1 MREELNSKLGFYNSA
16 FLKMHIHST
25 EDLQKLETVSIQ
37 TEATYLHEYIHF
49 LQDISSTYG
58 LMNICS
64 IVDYIKLTNSNTL
77 SKKLNE
83 VIVPFEPEAL
93 EENDVKANW
102 QLKRIYLGGGN
113 GLNDVNTVNSICK
126 CIEPVSSN
134 KGQINVEK
142 VVIDFIDSKGNSYKY
157 TVGAYC
163 VCESMAYEIEKI
175 LYPYV
180 LPKPAKMPYESVRI
194 MCDYLLPGFS
204 ENPQNVIALC
214 DSCMMLFNPG
224 VFVFDT
230 LCEMS
235 KVGFIP
241 QSPESVYQF
250 VYSNVS
256 FNYHGHSTVQQL
268 LFSTAAEGISQLND
282 YFTTPLFKDNRLWI
296 NYEITS
302 AVDLRIIN
310 PYFILDIVRG
320 GSILKDGKVNNKYF
334 VHLLHKLGSP
344 IVVNDE
350 GDMTFILPTATSF
363 ETRSEYFWVFDQI
376 YKMYQKGITQDTYK
390 CEMIDYCNLRAKLNG
405 IEEYTDENCRYSPW
419 LRAKADDPNPCLFG
433 QVWKTWGLEDVIVK
447 SNQVNEA

>member
-16 FLKMHIHST
+16 FLKIHIHST
-25 EDLQKLETVSIQ
+25 EDLQKLEAVSIQ

-64 IVDYIKLTNSNTL
+64 IVDYIKLTNNNTI

-83 VIVPFEPEAL
+83 VKVPFVPEAIG
-93 EENDVKANW
+93 ENDVKANW

-113 GLNDVNTVNSICK
+113 GLNDVNVVNSICK
-126 CIEPVSSN
+126 CIESVSSN

-142 VVIDFIDSKGNSYKY
+142 VVIDFSDSQGNIYKY
-157 TVGAYC
+157 SIGAYC
-163 VCESMAYEIEKI
+163 VSESMAYEIEKI
-175 LYPYV
+175 LYPDV

-230 LCEMS
+230 LCAMS

-256 FNYHGHSTVQQL
+256 FSYHGHSTVQQL
-268 LFSTAAEGISQLND
+268 LISTAAEGISQLND

-302 AVDLRIIN
+302 AIDLRIIN

-320 GSILKDGKVNNKYF
+320 GSIL
-334 VHLLHKLGSP
+334 
-344 IVVNDE
+344 VVNDE

-433 QVWKTWGLEDVIVK
+433 QVWKTWGLEDVTVK
-447 SNQVNEA
+447 SNQDNEA

>member
-25 EDLQKLETVSIQ
+25 EDLQKLEIVSIQ

-64 IVDYIKLTNSNTL
+64 IVDYIKLTNNNTL
-77 SKKLNE
+77 SKKLDE
-83 VIVPFEPEAL
+83 VKVPFEPEVI

-102 QLKRIYLGGGN
+102 QLKRIYLGGGI
-113 GLNDVNTVNSICK
+113 GLNDVNLINSIYK

-142 VVIDFIDSKGNSYKY
+142 VIVDFSDSQGNSYKY
-157 TVGAYC
+157 TIGAYC
-163 VCESMAYEIEKI
+163 VSESMAYEIEQI
-175 LYPYV
+175 LYPAV
-180 LPKPAKMPYESVRI
+180 LPKPAKMPYESIRI
-194 MCDYLLPGFS
+194 MCDYLMPGFS
-204 ENPQNVIALC
+204 ETPLNIIALC

-230 LCEMS
+230 LCEMVR
-235 KVGFIP
+235 VGFIP
-241 QSPESVYQF
+241 QSPESVYHF

-256 FNYHGHSTVQQL
+256 FNHYGHSTVQQL
-268 LFSTAAEGISQLND
+268 LISTAASSIGQLSD
-282 YFTTPLFKDNRLWI
+282 YFTTPLFKYNREWI

-302 AVDLRIIN
+302 AVDLRISN
-310 PYFILDIVRG
+310 PFFILDIVRG
-320 GSILKDGKVNNKYF
+320 GSILSNDKVNNKFF
-334 VHLLHKLGSP
+334 VNLLHKLGSP

-350 GDMTFILPTATSF
+350 GDMTFIQPTPTSY

-376 YKMYQKGITQDTYK
+376 YKMYQKGITHDTYK

-405 IEEYTDENCRYSPW
+405 VEEYTDENCRYSPW

-433 QVWKTWGLEDVIVK
+433 QVWKTWGLENVIVK
-447 SNQVNEA
+447 SNQTNEA